1 MKNKKEILRAKR
13 HKRIRLKMNGSA
25 TKPRLVIRRSLK
37 NIFIEVIDDTAGK
50 VLFSMS
56 TLDKEIKSKFPSSG
70 NLKSAEFFGQAF
82 AAKAKEKGITK
93 IIFDRAGY
101 LYHGR
106 VKAFAEAL
114 RKSGM
119 EF

>member
-1 MKNKKEILRAKR
+1 MLGTQE
-13 HKRIRLKMNGSA
+13 
-25 TKPRLVIRRSLK
+25 KPRLVVHRSLK
-37 NIFIEVIDDTAGK
+37 NISAQMLDDTVGK
-50 VLFSMS
+50 VLFSLS
-56 TLDKEIKSKFPSSG
+56 TKDKGLKQKFASAG
-70 NLKSAEFFGQAF
+70 NLKAAVLFGELF
-82 AAKAKEKGITK
+82 AQTAKEKGFSK

-106 VKAFAEAL
+106 IKSFAETL

>member
-1 MKNKKEILRAKR
+1 MLGTAE
-13 HKRIRLKMNGSA
+13 
-25 TKPRLVIRRSLK
+25 KPRLVVHRSLK
-37 NIFIEVIDDTAGK
+37 NISAQMLDDTVGK
-50 VLFSMS
+50 VLFSLS
-56 TLDKEIKSKFPSSG
+56 TKDKGLKQKFASGG
-70 NLKSAEFFGQAF
+70 NLKASELF
-82 AAKAKEKGITK
+82 AQLFAKAAGEKGFSK

-106 VKAFAEAL
+106 VKIFADTL